1 MQRKDMVPTLSKKR
15 TLKRFQNKQKV
26 VEKAIKMQKGEF
38 TARELTEYI
47 IKTMHFDA
55 EKGEVRFL
63 IPKVNGVIRTYAPQN
78 KNEVDR
84 FTYFGPKD

>member
-1 MQRKDMVPTLSKKR
+1 
-15 TLKRFQNKQKV
+15 
-26 VEKAIKMQKGEF
+26 MQKGEF

-47 IKTMHFDA
+47 INTMRFDA

-63 IPKVNGVIRTYAPQN
+63 IPKVNGVIRTYTPQN

>member
-1 MQRKDMVPTLSKKR
+1 MNQKVLVSNSGYPRR
-15 TLKRFQNKQKV
+15 RKRFQNKQKV

-47 IKTMHFDA
+47 INTMRFDA

-63 IPKVNGVIRTYAPQN
+63 IPKVNGVIRTYTPQN